1 MKTLYQVLQV
11 APDASPDIIRMA
23 HRVLA
28 ARFHPDNLQTGNSQA
43 FREVN
48 EAFEV
53 LKNAGDRAHYDA
65 EMTGFVP
72 QEQPRQQCP
81 GPNHATPPAGV
92 PIDKILV
99 DYAANVARGYVRHIQ
114 GADRI
119 IERLKPDMLETIRAG
134 MSHLQKRFGGRT
146 R

>member
-72 QEQPRQQCP
+72 GTTSTAVPGSQSRHAAGRSPHRQDSGGLCC
-81 GPNHATPPAGV
+81 
-92 PIDKILV
+92 
-99 DYAANVARGYVRHIQ
+99 
-114 GADRI
+114 
-119 IERLKPDMLETIRAG
+119 ER
-134 MSHLQKRFGGRT
+134 RT
-146 R
+146 RICQTHPGRRPHYRAAEA